1 MKSVWLTVLLLLPL
15 SLQAEQLLEQAQ
27 QQSEGLTSEAV
38 AAQQRIELLD
48 DATRAA
54 LTEYRQASTQ
64 AEALTEYSER
74 MQQLV
79 QTQTAEI
86 ASLQQQIDSVAD
98 TQREMVPLIRRMIE
112 SLGAFVALDLP
123 FLLEEREERIARL
136 QALLVEPEV
145 SVAELYRR
153 VLEAYQIESD
163 YGRTLE
169 AWRGPLGEGEQQ
181 RVVEFLRVGRLML
194 FYQSLDGQQQG
205 YWDTA
210 QGQWQALPSSY
221 RRALDQGMAIA
232 RNEQTPQLLRL
243 PMPVVSA
250 EVTP

>member
-27 QQSEGLTSEAV
+27 QQSEALTSEAV
-38 AAQQRIELLD
+38 AAQQRIDLLD

-79 QTQTAEI
+79 QTQAAEI

-112 SLGAFVALDLP
+112 SLETNLVGDGLRQVLK
-123 FLLEEREERIARL
+123 ERKA
-136 QALLVEPEV
+136 
-145 SVAELYRR
+145 
-153 VLEAYQIESD
+153 D
-163 YGRTLE
+163 
-169 AWRGPLGEGEQQ
+169 
-181 RVVEFLRVGRLML
+181 
-194 FYQSLDGQQQG
+194 
-205 YWDTA
+205 
-210 QGQWQALPSSY
+210 
-221 RRALDQGMAIA
+221 
-232 RNEQTPQLLRL
+232 
-243 PMPVVSA
+243 
-250 EVTP
+250 

>member
-27 QQSEGLTSEAV
+27 QQSEALISEAV
-38 AAQQRIELLD
+38 AAQQRIDLLD

-79 QTQTAEI
+79 QTQAAEI

-112 SLGAFVALDLP
+112 SLDAFVALDLP